1 MPEYLLLIHQDEQ
14 TWLAADPAV
23 RQRTLNEHVEF
34 MAAHADRLRGGNRL
48 RPTSTATTVRHD
60 EHGRTVITD
69 GVFAETKEVL
79 GGYYLIE
86 AADLD
91 EAIRIAADVPS
102 PFGCVEVRP
111 IHPHDEP

>member
-1 MPEYLLLIHQDEQ
+1 MPEYLLLIHHDEQ
-14 TWLAADPAV
+14 AWLATDPAV
-23 RQRTLNEHVEF
+23 RERTLAGHLEF

-48 RPTSTATTVRHD
+48 RPTSTATIVRHD
-60 EHGRTVITD
+60 EHGRPVITD

-79 GGYYLIE
+79 GGYYLVE

-102 PFGCVEVRP
+102 PFGGIEVRP
-111 IHPHDEP
+111 IHPHEEP